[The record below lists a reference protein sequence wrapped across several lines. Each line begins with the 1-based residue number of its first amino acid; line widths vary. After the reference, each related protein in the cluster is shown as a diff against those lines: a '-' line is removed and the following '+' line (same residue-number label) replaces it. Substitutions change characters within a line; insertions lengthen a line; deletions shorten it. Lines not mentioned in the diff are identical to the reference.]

1 MIECMEA
8 GLDLT
13 LAIATKSGFSA
24 GAANQLPLAGVLF
37 LFLLTFITIFFIHW
51 ATPGGSAWSKL
62 RFHNRKP
69 IPGPRGFPLIGS
81 MSLMHG
87 LAHRKLAAEAKAHK
101 AERLM
106 AFSLGNT
113 RVIIT
118 SNPDVA
124 KEILN
129 SSAFVDRPAKYS
141 AHALMFHRAIGFAPF
156 GSYWRALRRIAATHF
171 FSPKQIAA
179 SSPRR
184 ALIADQMVAAL
195 RCLSCSDDGVGTR
208 EVVKRAALN
217 NMMWSVFGRGYE
229 ILSES
234 DEMNE
239 LRGLVDEAYE
249 LLGKFNWSD
258 HLGFLSGF
266 GFGFGFGFD
275 PQGIR
280 VRCNRLVPKVN
291 LFVSKLIEE
300 HRVCAPKPVPDFVD
314 VLLSLEDEDKLSNSD
329 MVAVLWEMIFR
340 GTDTIAV
347 LIEWVLARLVMHQ
360 DVQDEVH
367 KELNRVVGVHRT
379 VTEMDVGSL
388 VYLNAV
394 IKEVLRL
401 HPPGPLLSWARLASC
416 DTQVDGN
423 YVPAGTTT
431 MVNMWAI
438 THDPHVWESP
448 HKFRPE
454 RFIGSDHAQFPILGS
469 DLRLAPFGSGR
480 RNCPG
485 KALALTTV
493 TFWVASLLHEFEWAP
508 PSSGTHVD
516 LSEILKLS
524 CEMVVPLTVRL
535 YPRRIIF

>member
-1 MIECMEA
+1 MEA

-13 LAIATKSGFSA
+13 LAIATKSGFLT

-37 LFLLTFITIFFIHW
+37 LCLLTFITIIFIHW

-156 GSYWRALRRIAATHF
+156 GSYWRALRRIAATHL
-171 FSPKQIAA
+171 FSPKQITT

-184 ALIADQMVAAL
+184 KLIADQMVEAL
-195 RCLSCSDDGVGTR
+195 RCLSCSGDGVGAR

-217 NMMWSVFGRGYE
+217 HMMWSVFGRGYE

-234 DEMNE
+234 EEMRE

-249 LLGKFNWSD
+249 LLGTLNWSD
-258 HLGFLSGF
+258 HLGFLSGSEF
-266 GFGFGFGFD
+266 GFEFGFD
-275 PQGIR
+275 PQGIMA
-280 VRCNRLVPKVN
+280 RCDRLVPKVN
-291 LFVSKLIEE
+291 RFVSMLIDE
-300 HRVCAPKPVPDFVD
+300 HRGSAAKLVPHDFVD
-314 VLLSLEDEDKLSNSD
+314 VLLSLEDKDRLSDSD
-329 MVAVLWEMIFR
+329 MAAVLWEMIFR
-340 GTDTIAV
+340 GTDTVAV
-347 LIEWVLARLVMHQ
+347 VIEWVLARLIMHQ

-367 KELNRVVGVHRT
+367 KELDRVVGIHGT

-401 HPPGPLLSWARLASC
+401 HPPGPLLSWARLATC
-416 DTQVDGN
+416 DTHVDGN
-423 YVPAGTTT
+423 YVPAGTTA

-448 HKFRPE
+448 YKFCPE
-454 RFIGSDHAQFPILGS
+454 RFIGSNLAEFQILGS

-485 KALALTTV
+485 KSLAMTTV

-508 PSSGTHVD
+508 PSNGTRVD
-516 LSEILKLS
+516 LSEVLKLS
-524 CEMVVPLTVRL
+524 CEMVIPLTARL
-535 YPRRIIF
+535 YPRRVTS